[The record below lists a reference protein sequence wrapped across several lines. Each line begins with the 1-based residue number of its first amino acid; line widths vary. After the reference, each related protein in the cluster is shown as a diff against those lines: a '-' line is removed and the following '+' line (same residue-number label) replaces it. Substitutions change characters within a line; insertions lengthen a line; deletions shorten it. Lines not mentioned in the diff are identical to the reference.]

1 MKKFYLI
8 LMLLTVF
15 GGSLQAQDSCGL
27 YIRTDFDSE
36 CLLTTI
42 NPEGRLT
49 HIDGSEDCWLACKGN
64 TVNYTAVCD
73 HVGAVSWVVSGADHF
88 TTDSTGAT
96 VIVTWGDGDMG
107 HLSASVNI
115 GDSLTCTVDVCV
127 FLIESPHIASTS
139 VPGFYYDAF
148 GFKHIEI
155 CQDELIEL
163 TDISSAGT
171 TPITGC
177 LWSSPYGNASSDHY
191 SIRPGQTG
199 EFSIAHSVQNECGCV
214 DEEKIYVKVTGHTK
228 LEISCHGTACA
239 GTKATYTAEGPACTQ
254 YHWLVEGGAIT
265 QGQGTP
271 TITVSWGEPS
281 SGYGVV
287 SLDASLCDTTC
298 DALISVKVPVISD
311 NVEITGPDTVCTGD
325 YEMYG
330 LPAWGATNYQ
340 WTLASTTGAY
350 IWGGT
355 DPNQCLV
362 EFRNSGTYVIKVNY
376 HCPFLDCG
384 PFTATK
390 KVFAMKRLE
399 IESDVSTLCEGN
411 EGVFT
416 AGLSED
422 DPGTWCVYDSVN
434 NLLYQ
439 AVRDSIHYTFNRPG
453 VYRIT
458 VSNHIYCNTAEY
470 SVTVL
475 ARPPAL
481 TNVTG
486 PQEACFNSTIQ
497 LSATPTHPR
506 YYLEWKPL
514 CTDVSPSVHDGDNVS
529 VQYGNTVC
537 GVAVYQIDNEYG
549 CPSEAYIHQVDT
561 FRLLPLGIPDDTTIC
576 AGASVEYYASDQLP
590 NVTYL
595 WTVEPANA
603 ASVLDDHMLPH
614 VGIRTNHL
622 YNAQTPYLVDVTV
635 KRTYCSIL
643 ERYDHVTIHVVDV
656 TPPQLV
662 CPDTLCTGY
671 SGQFSAIGGTA
682 GSLYRWEF
690 SDTEI
695 TFPYPTVLRAFDTA
709 GIIHYSLTYFP
720 ADGCDSVV
728 LNSSVLVLPTPSS
741 HIVYHNSE
749 LSVPDQQGVSYLW
762 LYNGYT
768 LPNETSASITVGN
781 YGLYCCSVTSLTSP
795 FCSSYFCYEYQ
806 PSMPDTC
813 EIRPLSLLH
822 AECNTAV
829 VKVNN
834 PAIGPFEWVSSP
846 TGTDISPS
854 STTDTASFVFNVP
867 GIHHIT
873 ALAEHDG
880 QCYRDT
886 LSCTVDYV
894 LGLELVRNC
903 DGSLTVFDRSLY
915 RSGYSVPTRTVTL
928 NGAASVQIVP
938 PDMSTVFAA
947 SQLAYGSATV
957 TLSIGSCSISQTIFI
972 DSLPTILSI
981 DVPLNVCEQT
991 PVLFSA
997 TTHGS
1002 GLSYYWDFGD
1012 TSYNYGNNIYHSYC
1026 VHNAP
1031 YSITLIV
1038 TDGNGCRDTVTHTIT
1053 VHANNLLNTNLLPTS
1068 SNPVC
1073 PGDARE
1079 IRCQSLSMQPNNHF
1093 TWYGNGNY
1101 LGNTIG
1107 IPSYYVYYTG
1117 DYRVHVLDN
1126 TYGCRAEAMCN
1137 VGFLNA
1143 PTARITGRSEYCY
1156 GEEVAL
1162 SGFSGSQNSY
1172 LWTLN
1177 DPDIATFTDGNIR
1190 FLPTQSGSFL
1200 ATLSVTN
1207 SAPCTATASYA
1218 YTVHPQI
1225 QPPHIS
1231 LYGNQCI
1238 HQPPVNVRSDTSI
1251 SLLWSNG
1258 FFGDTALYYT
1268 PGYISAHYI
1277 DSISGC
1283 PSKNAF
1289 LFIPPA
1295 PDFKALLTGCYY
1307 RCDDFAFKIPVFGL
1321 YPFPGQ
1327 NFHWYWYHGTVLN
1340 SSGTQTSPE
1349 LLIDGFGN
1357 YHMEASYGNG
1367 CSVNSPSLDIVEE
1380 EPCACNVKVEVKY
1393 ECHVKECMP
1402 NYLFRIIIQNEN
1414 PTTSNPI
1421 NFSSLTVNSSSTLLS
1436 ANVLPVV
1443 IPPGQTRTITAFVEF
1458 HDFENGFVS
1467 FTLTDTV
1474 NKCTFTFSK
1483 KVDWDDCINCEC
1495 GMNIIGKTFNADLSN
1510 PPHTA
1515 WFDFTLLFP
1524 SNTTGLIDLWTEPS
1538 IVFNYMYVPMD
1549 TARGL
1554 LMLSYATLTQ
1564 LAAEDGEIC
1573 FHAIICLD
1581 NKRLCHAKFCM
1592 KAQGLLDL
1600 VPTGFKQMPASGDS
1614 GAPKKQVRP
1623 LQDGP
1628 YLVPNPARD
1637 EVTVMGIAPESV
1649 AEITVLTMDGRQ
1661 TAVFRS
1667 DCRFDVSHITKA
1679 IYIVRVVTTDR
1690 KVYYLK
1696 LVKQ

>member
-1 MKKFYLI
+1 MKKIFFAFLV
-8 LMLLTVF
+8 LFLFSGQLL
-15 GGSLQAQDSCGL
+15 AQDSCGL

-36 CLLTTI
+36 CLLTTLGADGA
-42 NPEGRLT
+42 PT
-49 HIDGSEDCWLACKGN
+49 HVDGSEDCWLACKGN

-73 HVGAVSWVVSGADHF
+73 HIGEITWVITGADHF
-88 TTDSTGAT
+88 TTDSTGRT
-96 VIVTWGDGDMG
+96 VAITWGDGDAG
-107 HLSASVNI
+107 YISASVNI
-115 GDSLTCTVDVCV
+115 GDSLSCSVSVCI
-127 FLIESPHIASTS
+127 FLIESPRVASTS
-139 VPGFYYDAF
+139 VPAFYYDEF
-148 GFKHIEI
+148 GLKHIEI
-155 CQDELIEL
+155 CQNELIEL
-163 TDISSAGT
+163 TDMSSAGT
-171 TPITGC
+171 TPITSY
-177 LWSSPYGNASSDHY
+177 LWSSPYGNGSSDHY
-191 SIRPGQTG
+191 SIRPTQSG

-214 DEEKIYVKVTGHTK
+214 DEEKIYVRVTAPTK
-228 LEISCHGTACA
+228 LEISCYGTACA
-239 GTKATYTAEGPACTQ
+239 ETAATYTANGPTCTQ
-254 YHWLVEGGAIT
+254 YHWLVEGGSISH
-265 QGQGTP
+265 GQGTP
-271 TITVSWGEPS
+271 TITVMWGEPS

-287 SLDASLCDTTC
+287 SLDASFCDTAC
-298 DALISVKVPVISD
+298 DALLSVKVPVISD
-311 NVEITGPDTVCTGD
+311 NVDITGPDTVCAGD

-330 LPAWGATNYQ
+330 LPAWGATNYK
-340 WTLASTTGAY
+340 WILNPTTGAY
-350 IWGGT
+350 IQGGT

-362 EFRNSGTYVIKVNY
+362 EFREAGTYLITVNY
-376 HCPFLDCG
+376 YCPFLECG

-390 KVFAMKRLE
+390 KVFVMKRLK
-399 IESDVSTLCEGN
+399 IESDVSTLCEDSV
-411 EGVFT
+411 GVFT
-416 AGLSED
+416 AGLSEA
-422 DPGTWCVYDSVN
+422 DPGIWCVYDSVN
-434 NLLYQ
+434 TLIYQ
-439 AVRDSIHYTFNRPG
+439 VIRDSIHYTFNRPG
-453 VYRIT
+453 GYRIT
-458 VSNHIYCNTAEY
+458 VSNRNYCNTAEY

-475 ARPPAL
+475 ARPAAL
-481 TNVTG
+481 TSVIG
-486 PQEACFNSTIQ
+486 PHEACPYSTIQ

-506 YYLEWKPL
+506 YYHEWKPL
-514 CTDVSPSVHDGDNVS
+514 CADASPTVHDGDEVS
-529 VQYGNTVC
+529 VQYGSAVC
-537 GVAVYQIDNEYG
+537 DISVYQIDNEYG
-549 CPSEAYIHQVDT
+549 CVSTAYIHQVDT
-561 FRLLPLGIPDDTTIC
+561 FRLLPLGIPVDTTVC
-576 AGASVEYYASDQLP
+576 AGASVDYYVPDQRP
-590 NVTYL
+590 NVAYR
-595 WTVEPANA
+595 WTVDPANA
-603 ASVLDDHMLPH
+603 ATVLDDHLLPH
-614 VGIRTNHL
+614 AEVLTNHL
-622 YNAQTPYLVDVTV
+622 YNVPTPYLVDVTIR
-635 KRTYCSIL
+635 RTYCSIL
-643 ERYDHVTIHVVDV
+643 ERYDHVSIHVMDV
-656 TPPQLV
+656 TPPQLF
-662 CPDTLCTGY
+662 CPDTVCAHQL
-671 SGQFSAIGGTA
+671 SQFSAVGGA
-682 GSLYRWEF
+682 SGALYRWAF
-690 SDTEI
+690 SDTEL
-695 TFPYPTVLRAFDTA
+695 TFSGSTIQRAFDTT
-709 GIIHYSLTYFP
+709 GVVNYWLTYFP
-720 ADGCDSVV
+720 DDGCDSVV
-728 LNSSVLVLPTPSS
+728 VTSSVYVCPTPLSTITISDSVLHVPVQSGVTYAWSVNGIVEPDSTSS
-741 HIVYHNSE
+741 SFR
-749 LSVPDQQGVSYLW
+749 LR
-762 LYNGYT
+762 GYGT
-768 LPNETSASITVGN
+768 YCCTVTGALPCGCSSAS
-781 YGLYCCSVTSLTSP
+781 
-795 FCSSYFCYEYQ
+795 CYSHYPPQ
-806 PSMPDTC
+806 PDTC
-813 EIRPLSLLH
+813 GVLH
-822 AECNTAV
+822 LHCVDSACNTALV
-829 VKVNN
+829 SVNETGY
-834 PAIGPFEWVSSP
+834 GPFTWSSFP
-846 TGTDISPS
+846 QGTDITPNA
-854 STTDTASFVFNVP
+854 STNSADLVFHVPGVHTITASSEYN
-867 GIHHIT
+867 GR
-873 ALAEHDG
+873 
-880 QCYRDT
+880 CYRGHYHI
-886 LSCTVDYV
+886 TVDYV

-903 DGSLTVFDRSLY
+903 DGSLTIVDHTIY
-915 RSGYSVPTRTVTL
+915 RSDTIAPIRTITISGIGSQQL
-928 NGAASVQIVP
+928 TQDSLIIP
-938 PDMSTVFAA
+938 A
-947 SQLAYGSATV
+947 SQLNYGLCNV
-957 TLSIGSCSISQTIFI
+957 TLSIGNCTLSKEIFI
-972 DSLPTILSI
+972 DDLPSIVSI
-981 DVPLNVCEQT
+981 DAPLDVCEQT

-997 TTHGS
+997 YPDNSSFTYH
-1002 GLSYYWDFGD
+1002 WNFGD
-1012 TSYNYGNNIYHSYC
+1012 TSYNYGNNIYHTYS
-1026 VHNAP
+1026 VHNS
-1031 YSITLIV
+1031 YRVITLTIS
-1038 TDGNGCRDTVTHTIT
+1038 DAYGCAETTTHTINIHT
-1053 VHANNLLNTNLLPTS
+1053 NNLLYAQLNPTL

-1073 PGDARE
+1073 PGSARE
-1079 IRCQSLSMQPNNHF
+1079 IKCQPLTPQPSIHF
-1093 TWYGNGNY
+1093 TWYENGEF
-1101 LGNTIG
+1101 LGGTIG
-1107 IPSYYVYYTG
+1107 TPIYNVYHTG
-1117 DYRVHVLDN
+1117 DYRVHILDN
-1126 TYGCRAEAMCN
+1126 VYGCRAEAMCN

-1207 SAPCTATASYA
+1207 SAPCTATATYA

-1367 CSVNSPSLDIVEE
+1367 CSVSSPSLDIVEE

-1495 GMNIIGKTFNADLSN
+1495 GMNIIGETFNADLSN

-1592 KAQGLLDL
+1592 MAQGLLDL

-1637 EVTVMGIAPESV
+1637 EVTVMGLAPESV

-1661 TAVFRS
+1661 TAVFRN